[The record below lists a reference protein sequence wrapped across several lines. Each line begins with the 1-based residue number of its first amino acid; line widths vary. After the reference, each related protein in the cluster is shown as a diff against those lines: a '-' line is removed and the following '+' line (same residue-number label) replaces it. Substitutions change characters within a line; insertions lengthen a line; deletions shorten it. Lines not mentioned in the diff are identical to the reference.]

1 MGLDLEPLFCAAIGQ
16 AGQSPQLLFTRGL
29 GCCRPPSCQTS
40 GSASTYRNFAYRG
53 PRSMSSFQLPSTG
66 ILEFP
71 DDTDGHWEFE
81 ILVGVDTV
89 KVDIN
94 TDADK
99 MTAKMFNRVK
109 TFLVDASR
117 FESLARSA
125 VRADYA
131 DDTEGSSCLYLSHHA
146 EEFSTE
152 ERLKYFGSEIPDGL
166 GGDQLQKAIH
176 LKRIGLY
183 PDSDDHI
190 AVFDFTIDEDATDYV
205 LAVQFDEAAHRQ
217 ESRWTARQRHAVDS
231 AVARPSFAPRATL
244 AANLESLSRSTSC
257 TI

>member
-1 MGLDLEPLFCAAIGQ
+1 M
-16 AGQSPQLLFTRGL
+16 T
-29 GCCRPPSCQTS
+29 
-40 GSASTYRNFAYRG
+40 
-53 PRSMSSFQLPSTG
+53 PRVTG
-66 ILEFP
+66 RFK
-71 DDTDGHWEFE
+71 

-125 VRADYA
+125 VRADFA
-131 DDTEGSSCLYLSHHA
+131 DDTDGSSCLYLSHHA
-146 EEFSTE
+146 EEFSAE
-152 ERLKYFGSEIPDGL
+152 ERLKHFGSETPDGL
-166 GGDQLQKAIH
+166 GADPLLNAIH

-183 PDSDDHI
+183 PDSDDYV

-205 LAVQFDEAAHRQ
+205 LAVQFDEAGAPTGISMDSWAAS
-217 ESRWTARQRHAVDS
+217 SR
-231 AVARPSFAPRATL
+231 
-244 AANLESLSRSTSC
+244 
-257 TI
+257 